1 MRTKDAPSAT
11 KATITT
17 PNSASATKSE
27 RWMARRAFVR
37 KSEDVF
43 AAGSDAFVGTS
54 EDVCAAGVEAEGERE
69 PV

>member
-11 KATITT
+11 KATIAE
-17 PNSASATKSE
+17 PNSASAANSE
-27 RWMARRAFVR
+27 RWMARSVLVRASCGFVC
-37 KSEDVF
+37 
-43 AAGSDAFVGTS
+43 TS